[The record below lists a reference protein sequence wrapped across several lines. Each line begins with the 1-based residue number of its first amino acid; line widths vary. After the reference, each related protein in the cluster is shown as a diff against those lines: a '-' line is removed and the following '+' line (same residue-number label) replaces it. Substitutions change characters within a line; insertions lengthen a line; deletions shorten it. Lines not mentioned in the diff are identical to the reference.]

1 MADFWVVCDGKDRLS
16 GPRQRIAA
24 ATRWAMRCLV
34 TLLAIAGAGEVHAQ
48 VWDGGGTTNNWTE
61 AANWNP
67 NTAPAAGDDLT
78 FAGTTKLD
86 PFNNFAA
93 GTAFRRIFFSNG
105 AGDFVLTGSSIL
117 LEERIVNDDVSGLQ
131 TLNLNISVGAVEA
144 VSSIGGG
151 STLIGGTISGIG
163 AFNVG
168 AAGAT
173 YTGQVIFSASNTF
186 SGAMTV
192 TRGRLTIR
200 NGSALGTT
208 GAGTTVASGGAL
220 ELEGGIAVGAETLS
234 VAGTGISTGGALRNL
249 SGTNS
254 YGGAITQTAATR
266 INSDA
271 GLLTLSGTI
280 GGVFGLTF
288 GGAGDI
294 TVSNTIGIGTGTL
307 TKDGAGTLTLSAANS
322 FSGTTTLSAG
332 ALVLGNGAALVNS
345 TLDAAAATTVS
356 FGGLSA
362 ANIGGLAGSSGI
374 TLSNT
379 SGGAVALTV
388 GGNNAA
394 TSFTGVLGGG
404 GSLTKAGTGNL
415 TLGTASTYTGTTA
428 ILSGTV
434 STGSVVVAGGA
445 SGFGNA
451 SSVVTLGSATS
462 GALSYTGN
470 SATFTRGLVIGA
482 GGGRLDVT
490 TAGQTLTIDTANVT
504 GSGTFTVGGA
514 GNVFVASALQQTAGL
529 TKDGSGTLTLS
540 TANSYTGTTTITAG
554 AINVQNSAA
563 LGTTAAGV
571 TVASGGALELQ
582 GGVAIIG
589 EPLSLNGTGIAS
601 GGALRNVSGNNSY
614 GGVITLAAASQI
626 NSDSGTLTIDS
637 TGTITGNFGL
647 TLGGN
652 GDIVLADPFSPATVA
667 QPLTKTGAGTLTL
680 SAVNGYTGLTTI
692 SGGTLRFGVADAF
705 SGAVTISGGGTL
717 DLATFNDTLGTVT
730 LTNGNIVGT
739 GTLTSSANY
748 ATTSG
753 TISAP
758 LAGTIGIA
766 QAASGTTVITASNSF
781 SGASTV
787 AAAGALHI
795 QNSRALGGT
804 TSGVTVSDGGSLWL
818 SGDIAVGA
826 EPLSVRGV
834 GVDGNGGLKN
844 VSGTN
849 SYAGTITL
857 SNVLTIGSDAGLLTL
872 SGTIVGGNRALTLTG
887 NGDLTFSGSVGA
899 IASMTKNGTG
909 RVTISTGNAN
919 AGLTTINAGV
929 VRAAN
934 DLALGTTGAATTV
947 AAGAA
952 LELAG
957 NISIGAESLT
967 AFAGTG
973 VSNGGAL
980 RNVSGTNTFGG
991 AITFTAAATI
1001 AADADTQLN
1010 LTNTLG
1016 GAFLK
1021 TFQGGG
1027 NISASNVISG
1037 AAGLTMAG
1045 PGVLTLSGNNTYT
1058 GVTTI
1063 SAGTVSASSIVV
1075 ASSASNL
1082 GNATS
1087 AVVLGDAS
1095 NQGTLSY
1102 TGNSATYTRGFT
1114 VNAGGGRFDVTTGG
1128 QTVTIGT
1135 GNVTGSGLFTV
1146 GGAGNVTVSSTLQ
1159 QSAGL
1164 TKTGTGTLTLS
1175 AQNTY
1180 TGATTVSE
1188 GTVTASSIVVAS
1200 NASNLGNATSAV
1212 VLGDGSNQ
1220 GTLSY
1225 TGNSATYT
1233 RGFTV
1238 NAGGGRLDATTAG
1251 QTLTVGTGNITGSGL
1266 FTLGGA
1272 GNVTVSST
1280 LTQSGGLTKT
1290 GAGLL
1295 TLSASNSY
1303 SGATNIQSGTLRLGF
1318 NNAIPGGSAITIG
1331 SAGSAATLDVAT
1343 HALSISSLTFAGQG
1357 GTLPDAAG
1365 TVTLRNLATGTAR
1378 IDVLAGTNNEFR
1390 PNVTLSSPTVID
1402 IAPGADLLLRA
1413 TLSGTAPLTKSGAGL
1428 LEIFGNNEAYTGLI
1442 SLRGGTTSL
1451 LGGNA
1456 SLGSGTTTVFTG
1468 ATLDFNG
1475 LPFTGTYF
1483 LDGGT
1488 VLNIA
1493 SGSSQVVVDGNSTI
1507 SGTVASSASFAVTST
1522 GSAAFDITLS
1532 SSSSVVVDLG
1542 GQATFNGSVGGLV
1555 DAHGTSDFK
1564 GNVVSGANVQVGKAG
1579 ESGASSTFAGPVSQ
1593 TAVVTVNGG
1602 AAALFSGTVGGSIS
1616 TSGTVDI
1623 SSRVLGTGGLV
1634 VNAGGVARLLDGAT
1648 YEAADIETAGSLVVN
1663 RTTNLALGATID
1675 GVGSLI
1681 KQGASTLTLTNA
1693 NGYTGGSTISAGTL
1707 ALSGSGTLA
1716 SQGAVALGN
1725 GAALDISAAS
1735 GSRTIGALSGTAGSQ
1750 VILGA
1755 NGLTA
1760 GNGTSTT
1767 FAGGIGGSG
1776 NFTKAGAGGL
1786 TFAGANTY
1794 TGATTITAGTLGLS
1808 GAGSIQSSSGVN
1820 LSAAGA
1826 AFSIAGAS
1834 GNRTIGAIEGVAG
1847 SSILLG
1853 GNGLTAGGASNTA
1866 FSGVIS
1872 GSGGFTKVGA
1882 GILNLGGMNTFTG
1895 PTSIAGGTLIVNGA
1909 LASDVSAHAETTLAG
1924 SGLIAGAISG
1934 AGLVSPGNSPGIMTA
1949 DVFDPTGGLDTAF
1962 EFTAF
1967 NPVYS
1972 QSGAG
1977 ALNDV
1982 LRLTDASE
1990 PFAAPLT
1997 ATNIVNVYFNVT
2009 QIDGWDTFTGGFFT
2023 DKDADFLASVSNA
2036 TYNFYVR
2043 GNGSG
2048 TATTFNGQGY
2058 YDLSSWGPANINDY
2072 RGVTRTTTQVAS
2084 ADFASGTVTN
2094 GWVTQFIVVPEP
2106 STIIGIAGAG
2116 AIVVFGRIFRR
2127 RKAVRIVSDA
2137 CAALLVCWTAV
2148 SNVAHAGMIPT
2159 NSDTH
2164 GPGAD
2169 QSVSTITLPDQGA
2182 AP

>member
-1 MADFWVVCDGKDRLS
+1 MSFGTKDFSMADFWVVCDGKDRLS

-1114 VNAGGGRFDVTTGG
+1114 VNAGGGR
-1128 QTVTIGT
+1128 
-1135 GNVTGSGLFTV
+1135 
-1146 GGAGNVTVSSTLQ
+1146 
-1159 QSAGL
+1159 
-1164 TKTGTGTLTLS
+1164 
-1175 AQNTY
+1175 
-1180 TGATTVSE
+1180 
-1188 GTVTASSIVVAS
+1188 
-1200 NASNLGNATSAV
+1200 
-1212 VLGDGSNQ
+1212 
-1220 GTLSY
+1220 
-1225 TGNSATYT
+1225 
-1233 RGFTV
+1233 
-1238 NAGGGRLDATTAG
+1238 LDATTAG

>member
-1114 VNAGGGRFDVTTGG
+1114 VNAGGGR
-1128 QTVTIGT
+1128 
-1135 GNVTGSGLFTV
+1135 
-1146 GGAGNVTVSSTLQ
+1146 
-1159 QSAGL
+1159 
-1164 TKTGTGTLTLS
+1164 
-1175 AQNTY
+1175 
-1180 TGATTVSE
+1180 
-1188 GTVTASSIVVAS
+1188 
-1200 NASNLGNATSAV
+1200 
-1212 VLGDGSNQ
+1212 
-1220 GTLSY
+1220 
-1225 TGNSATYT
+1225 
-1233 RGFTV
+1233 
-1238 NAGGGRLDATTAG
+1238 LDATTAG